1 MDRRD
6 ILKGGLLA
14 AFLPLVWNRDVSAIE
29 VKDTLAQAPPHDIAG
44 KRYTSPYFKNLG
56 IAQKIQLSINY
67 NLDYMAG
74 LEQDAFYR
82 YIPFPVEA
90 IVNITYQH
98 GEETWSGFN
107 PKNHALERFN
117 MDRFFH
123 AKFEAG
129 SNEFGGSIEL
139 DGVKYILS
147 SISTTLANAFPQN
160 NLRTKEFYLKLKI
173 E

>member
-1 MDRRD
+1 MDRRE

-67 NLDYMAG
+67 NLDYMVELGHA
-74 LEQDAFYR
+74 AFYR
-82 YIPFPVEA
+82 YISFPVEA
-90 IVNITYQH
+90 IINVTYQY

-123 AKFEAG
+123 ATFEPGELAL
-129 SNEFGGSIEL
+129 GGSIEL
-139 DGVKYILS
+139 DGVKYKLA

-160 NLRTKEFYLKLKI
+160 NLRTI